1 VDYTPQFI
9 FAKINTKQKEMANSL
24 LKTQALTL
32 LFSMLTVCACSQSK
46 STKDTMN
53 KQQETVCSD
62 DCKAQNK
69 TGQMSCKLTTPE
81 LQKRKET
88 VIASLKKQIIER
100 KELKNGYAFKFL
112 GTDEVLDE
120 LTEFI
125 KTERECCDFFTFA
138 ISVSGDKSE
147 AWLEL
152 TGANGAKDFI
162 ISELGL

>member
-1 VDYTPQFI
+1 M
-9 FAKINTKQKEMANSL
+9 NNEQK
-24 LKTQALTL
+24 
-32 LFSMLTVCACSQSK
+32 
-46 STKDTMN
+46 
-53 KQQETVCSD
+53 TVCSN

-69 TGQMSCKLTTPE
+69 TGQMSCNLTTPE

-88 VIASLKKQIIER
+88 VIASLKKQIIEK
-100 KELKNGYAFKFL
+100 KELKNSYAFKFF

-125 KTERECCDFFTFA
+125 KTERECCNFFTFT

-152 TGANGAKDFI
+152 TGAKGAKDFI